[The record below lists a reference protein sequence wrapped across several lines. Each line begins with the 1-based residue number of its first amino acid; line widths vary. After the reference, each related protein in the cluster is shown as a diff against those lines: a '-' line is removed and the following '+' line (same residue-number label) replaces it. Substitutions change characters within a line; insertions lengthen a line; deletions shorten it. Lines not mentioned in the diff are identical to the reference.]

1 VVANAVLDQHHT
13 IPGGGLKE
21 KWAGNSALASTDE
34 EPGPL
39 GGGGVGG
46 PSEATV
52 GQSTRSQEEES
63 ATTGPELAV
72 GRLCVL
78 MSVELLVV
86 DAAIAQL
93 DKAGDALRPAKLGGC
108 STFVGGPA
116 PEP

>member
-1 VVANAVLDQHHT
+1 V
-13 IPGGGLKE
+13 KE
-21 KWAGNSALASTDE
+21 KWAGNSESASTGE

-39 GGGGVGG
+39 GGMRCRGPFRGNSRPVNAIAGGRIGHHRV
-46 PSEATV
+46 
-52 GQSTRSQEEES
+52 
-63 ATTGPELAV
+63 ELAL

-93 DKAGDALRPAKLGGC
+93 DKAGDALRPVKRGGC

-116 PEP
+116 SEP